1 MMQFDGMNM
10 RYVDN
15 GGGGGIYSESALLYQ
30 GSKSDARTTAWTL
43 TDNVQDYSIIQ
54 CDWVDVNDYYVSKQI
69 PIPSGLGSDM
79 TRAAY
84 FDAVFEHGSDLWCKA
99 QRFSAQQNHVYAQ
112 VDEYCVHT
120 NDTVSN
126 VGSDISNNRPIM
138 VQIIGIR

>member
-10 RYVDN
+10 RYVNN
-15 GGGGGIYSESALLYQ
+15 GGGGGVYSESALLYQ
-30 GSKSDARTTAWTL
+30 GSKSDERTTAWTL
-43 TDNVQDYSIIQ
+43 TGNVQDYSIIQ

-84 FDAVFEHGSDLWCKA
+84 FDAVFERDSDLWCKA
-99 QRFSAQQNHVYAQ
+99 QRFSAQTNHVYAQ

-120 NDTVSN
+120 DDTVSN
-126 VGSDISNNRPIM
+126 VGSDIWNNRPIM